1 MAVVVLLAVVA
12 GGCGSASSTSTKT
25 SQTAPKPASSRPAA
39 TANAPDAVAVVV
51 GTPITHAVFNH
62 WMYVAAKGQA
72 SQTPGAPVIV
82 PDPPDYK
89 GCLAKVR
96 KTLPQFK
103 AKSTKT
109 LVADCH
115 QLFVSLSSQVMDFLI
130 KADWMQADAARHG
143 IVVTDAQVERAYN
156 NAKKQ
161 QFPGGKGYQAFLAKT
176 GQTDQ
181 DVRFRFRINQ
191 IFSQLTARE
200 KGSTDARQSAVS
212 KREQQQYKAHTT
224 CTPLVRMNDCANYRA
239 G

>member
-1 MAVVVLLAVVA
+1 MAVA
-12 GGCGSASSTSTKT
+12 
-25 SQTAPKPASSRPAA
+25 
-39 TANAPDAVAVVV
+39 V
-51 GTPITHAVFNH
+51 GTPITQTMFNH
-62 WMYVAAKGQA
+62 WMYVAAKSQTA
-72 SQTPGAPVIV
+72 QTPGTPTIV

-89 GCLAKVR
+89 NCLAQVR

-103 AKSTKT
+103 TKSRET

-130 KADWMQADAARHG
+130 KADWIQADAARHA
-143 IVVTDAQVERAYN
+143 IVVTDAQVERAYD

-161 QFPGGKGYQAFLAKT
+161 QFPGGKGYPAFLAKT

-191 IFSQLTARE
+191 ILARLTARE
-200 KGSTDARQSAVS
+200 KGSASAKETAVT
-212 KREQQQYKAHTT
+212 KREKKLFAGQTH
-224 CTPLVRMNDCANYRA
+224 CTALVRIADCANYRA